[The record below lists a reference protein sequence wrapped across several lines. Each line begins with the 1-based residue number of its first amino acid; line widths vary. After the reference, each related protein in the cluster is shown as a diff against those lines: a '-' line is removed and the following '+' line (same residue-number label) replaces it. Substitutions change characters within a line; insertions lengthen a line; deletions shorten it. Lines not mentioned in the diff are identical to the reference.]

1 MKSAPLA
8 ERVRGFSNN
17 RAVEKPVDQRARAS
31 EYRGSICV
39 PIHHRATNTV
49 QTVDVCELQRDKET
63 GVDVGKC
70 QSFHNPQHLLLQ
82 LPKYLSFITTTVES
96 EQS

>member
-1 MKSAPLA
+1 MMNASLA

-17 RAVEKPVDQRARAS
+17 RAVDNPVDHGARLS
-31 EYRGSICV
+31 EYRGSVCV
-39 PIHHRATNTV
+39 PIHHPRRMTV
-49 QTVDVCELQRDKET
+49 QTVDACELQRDKET
-63 GVDVGKC
+63 GVDMGKH

-96 EQS
+96 ELT

>member
-1 MKSAPLA
+1 MIHASLA

-17 RAVEKPVDQRARAS
+17 RAVDNPVDQRARAG
-31 EYRGSICV
+31 EYRGSICA
-39 PIHHRATNTV
+39 PIHHPCSVTV

-63 GVDVGKC
+63 GVDMGKQ

-96 EQS
+96 ELA